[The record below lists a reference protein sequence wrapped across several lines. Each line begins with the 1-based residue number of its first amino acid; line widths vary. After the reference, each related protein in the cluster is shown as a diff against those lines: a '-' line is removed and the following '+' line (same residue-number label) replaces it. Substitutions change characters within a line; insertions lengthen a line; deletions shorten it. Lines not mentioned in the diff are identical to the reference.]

1 MASRRLAPRG
11 AWLAI
16 LVAGLIPLVGRGLL
30 IPVLG
35 VPKPAIQDEFGYL
48 LAADTFA
55 CGRLANPT
63 HPLAE
68 HFETLQEIFHP
79 TYASK
84 YPPLSSLAMAF
95 GQKFFGEPW
104 IGVWLGMG
112 VLCATLCWSL
122 MGWLPMIWAIA
133 GTLVAVVRIGIV
145 SYWTETYWGGTWA
158 AIGGAL
164 VIGALPRLI
173 RRPRVQ
179 HGLVFAAG
187 LGILANTRPFEGLLL
202 AAICVGYLSWSFA
215 RRKVGLRQLARTLI
229 LPAAAL
235 LAPVFG
241 WMGYYNFRVTGH
253 ALEMPY
259 VAHEK
264 QYNVWSV
271 WLWNNNPGPA
281 PAYSNPVLRDFW
293 LNAFG
298 KEKQFTAD
306 HVFKTHVS
314 DLLGLSRFFLGWPIV
329 LSMMAGV
336 VPLSKNRKARQVFLL
351 GALFYAGCAMD
362 ARLFPQY
369 AAPATALVYLLAA
382 LGLRT
387 AWRHAPGSPGERKM
401 LAAAVVALLV
411 VTTAVGLFTPKGRF
425 YFSAT
430 DYHVKA
436 KWARTEEQLTHEP
449 GQHLVLVKYG
459 PRHDPWE
466 ELVYNRAD
474 IDGAR
479 IVWAR
484 SLGAEEDSRLIRY
497 YSNRTVW
504 LLEEDGEVKLKR
516 YLASTESTTP
526 TLVGRVVR

>member
-16 LVAGLIPLVGRGLL
+16 LAAGLIPLVGRGLL

-55 CGRLANPT
+55 SGRLTNPT
-63 HPLAE
+63 HPLTE

-84 YPPLSSLAMAF
+84 YPPLSSLAMAL

-122 MGWLPMIWAIA
+122 MGWMPMIWAIA

-173 RRPRVQ
+173 RGPRVR
-179 HGLVFAAG
+179 HALVFAAG
-187 LGILANTRPFEGLLL
+187 VGILANTRPFEGLLL

-215 RRKVGLRQLARTLI
+215 RRKVGLGQLARTLI

-241 WMGYYNFRVTGH
+241 WMGYYNYRVTGH

-259 VAHEK
+259 TAHDR
-264 QYNVWSV
+264 QYNVWSP
-271 WLWNNNPGPA
+271 WLWSNHPDPA
-281 PAYSNPVLRDFW
+281 PPYSNAVLRDFW
-293 LNAFG
+293 LDAFG
-298 KEKQFTAD
+298 KENQFARD
-306 HVFKTHVS
+306 HALKAHVS

-329 LSMMAGV
+329 VCMLAFS
-336 VPLSKNRKARQVFLL
+336 VPLWKNPKARQVFLL
-351 GALFYAGCAMD
+351 GALFYAGCTTE

-369 AAPATALVYLLAA
+369 VAPATALVYLAAA
-382 LGLRT
+382 LGLRM
-387 AWRHAPGSPGERKM
+387 AWRHAPGSPGERRT
-401 LAAAVVALLV
+401 LAAAVATLFL
-411 VTTAVGLFTPKGRF
+411 VTTAVGLATPKGRF

-484 SLGAEEDSRLIRY
+484 SLGDEKDSRLIRY

>member
-1 MASRRLAPRG
+1 MASRRLAPRLS
-11 AWLAI
+11 WIVL
-16 LVAGLIPLVGRGLL
+16 AGLIPLVGRGLL
-30 IPVLG
+30 VPVLG
-35 VPKPAIQDEFGYL
+35 VPRPAIQDEFGYL

-55 CGRLANPT
+55 SGRLTNPT

-84 YPPLSSLAMAF
+84 YPPLSSLAMAL

-122 MGWLPMIWAIA
+122 LGWLPLRWALA
-133 GTLVAVVRIGIV
+133 GTLVAVVRIGMV

-164 VIGALPRLI
+164 LIGALPRLI
-173 RRPRVQ
+173 RRPRVG

-202 AAICVGYLSWSFA
+202 AGICVGYLSWSFVG
-215 RRKVGLRQLARTLI
+215 RRIEFGQLTRTLI
-229 LPAAAL
+229 LPAATL
-235 LAPVFG
+235 LAPVFI
-241 WMGYYNFRVTGH
+241 WMGYYNYRVTGH

-259 VAHEK
+259 TAHDK
-264 QYNVWSV
+264 QYNVWSP
-271 WLWNNNPGPA
+271 WLWSNHPGPA
-281 PAYSNPVLRDFW
+281 PEYSNAALKDFW
-293 LNAFG
+293 LGAFG
-298 KEKQFTAD
+298 KENQFARD
-306 HVFKTHVS
+306 HALKAHVS
-314 DLLGLSRFFLGWPIV
+314 DVLGLARFFLGWPIV
-329 LSMMAGV
+329 LCVLAAV
-336 VPLSKNRKARQVFLL
+336 VPLSKNRRARQVFLL
-351 GALFYAGCAMD
+351 GALFYAGCALE

-369 AAPATALVYLLAA
+369 VAPATVLVYLLAA

-401 LAAAVVALLV
+401 LAAAVAALFV
-411 VTTAVGLFTPKGRF
+411 VTTAVGWSTPKGRF

-436 KWARTEEQLTHEP
+436 KRARTERQLLHEP

-459 PRHDPWE
+459 PQHDPWE

-484 SLGAEEDSRLIRY
+484 SLDAEKDSQLIRY
-497 YSNRTVW
+497 YSNRTIW

-526 TLVGRVVR
+526 TLLGRVLR